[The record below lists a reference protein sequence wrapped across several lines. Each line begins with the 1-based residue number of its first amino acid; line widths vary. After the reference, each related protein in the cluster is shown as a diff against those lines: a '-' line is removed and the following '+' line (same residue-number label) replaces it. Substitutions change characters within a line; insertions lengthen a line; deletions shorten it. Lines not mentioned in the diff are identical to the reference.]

1 MCVVSFRE
9 DYADHDTVTQ
19 FSDACLAA
27 NQMQPLCIA
36 PLPDS
41 YVTQRNYQM
50 SHVFKLATILLGCI
64 NVCTQNFTNA
74 IVTLTLKVLNVI
86 AKQRT
91 LDIFIT
97 ALQVASQL
105 YREVLAGKASE
116 LEFAIRKQAFH
127 CTCLSLLQNG
137 AANCAH

>member
-1 MCVVSFRE
+1 
-9 DYADHDTVTQ
+9 
-19 FSDACLAA
+19 
-27 NQMQPLCIA
+27 
-36 PLPDS
+36 
-41 YVTQRNYQM
+41 M

-64 NVCTQNFTNA
+64 NVCTQNF

-105 YREVLAGKASE
+105 YREVLAGKAASS
-116 LEFAIRKQAFH
+116 
-127 CTCLSLLQNG
+127 SLQFG
-137 AANCAH
+137 SKHSIVRA